1 MITKTKL
8 RSKHYNV
15 HVHVNWFVDISLR
28 IIILIFLQLPSDVSI
43 ADNELICR
51 KLIFIH
57 WTSQLYKEQ
66 KWLAFWENSV
76 LTITCNEIMSSI
88 PNVKS
93 SYTLHKKNKFQFFQR
108 QHTCTFPILM
118 TGFKMGFVSLISL
131 KWSTLIHSQLGLVRV
146 PKNYSYQPPPP
157 PHSHSWFVKLPPGE
171 ALGGCSFQ
179 RFLFPPS
186 IVNRRKPCTGKA

>member
-1 MITKTKL
+1 MQKVK
-8 RSKHYNV
+8 
-15 HVHVNWFVDISLR
+15 
-28 IIILIFLQLPSDVSI
+28 
-43 ADNELICR
+43 
-51 KLIFIH
+51 H

-146 PKNYSYQPPPP
+146 PKNYSYQPPPTP
-157 PHSHSWFVKLPPGE
+157 PPPLSFLVCKVTTRWGPGWLLISAISFSAIYSQQKK
-171 ALGGCSFQ
+171 ALHW
-179 RFLFPPS
+179 
-186 IVNRRKPCTGKA
+186 